1 MQLCQ
6 LGLALEVE
14 LGLPPVL
21 RCGMV
26 RAKTRIRL
34 DAFMTPAM
42 LPALEYRLN
51 VRAMP
56 ALKPLRTT

>member
-1 MQLCQ
+1 
-6 LGLALEVE
+6 
-14 LGLPPVL
+14 
-21 RCGMV
+21 MV

-56 ALKPLRTT
+56 VLKPLRIT